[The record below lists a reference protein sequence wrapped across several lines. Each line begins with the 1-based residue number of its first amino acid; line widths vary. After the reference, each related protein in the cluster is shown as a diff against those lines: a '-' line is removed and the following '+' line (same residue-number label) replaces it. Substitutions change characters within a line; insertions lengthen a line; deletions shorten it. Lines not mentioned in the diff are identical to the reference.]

1 MGNIH
6 IDMVVKVIEKTE
18 VARRICKVR
27 KEENKMQLS
36 LEILGDSFQDPIQML
51 KLIIQNH
58 VVFAY
63 NLHISSH
70 ILKLISRL
78 LINIMPNTM

>member
-18 VARRICKVR
+18 VARRICKAR
-27 KEENKMQLS
+27 KENKMQLS

-70 ILKLISRL
+70 ILKLTSRL